1 MKTSLVPLAL
11 ALLLAV
17 PEAAPAQD
25 FLGSLARRAAETAAQ
40 AMVNRTVDRATTAR
54 APVSGAAAAPAVQS
68 NAPPHP
74 ADAAMPADFPAP
86 HPLNFSAGLRNVDR
100 LEFSEA
106 DKAAANAFDEIGR
119 YSCTACEGGHSYDSW
134 PRHEISGMTSGE
146 YALPNRLGAL
156 GVGEAL
162 RWTGSRT
169 GTRYAITVTS
179 DRSIGQWPCKQLKWT
194 GDRGEV
200 HVERLGLICKPTA
213 NWHELL

>member
-1 MKTSLVPLAL
+1 MKTSPALLAL
-11 ALLLAV
+11 ALLLTG
-17 PEAAPAQD
+17 PDAASAQD
-25 FLGSLARRAAETAAQ
+25 FLGGLARRAAETAAQ
-40 AMVNRTVDRATTAR
+40 AMVNRAVDRAPAGR
-54 APVSGAAAAPAVQS
+54 APVSGATAAPPVQS
-68 NAPPHP
+68 NATPPA

-106 DKAAANAFDEIGR
+106 DKAAAHAFDEIGR
-119 YSCTACEGGHSYDSW
+119 YSCTACEGGESHDSW
-134 PRHEISGMTSGE
+134 PRHEISGMTSE

-162 RWTGSRT
+162 RWTGSHT

-179 DRSIGQWPCKQLKWT
+179 ERPIGQWPCKQLKWT

-200 HVERLGLICKPTA
+200 HAERLGLICKPTA